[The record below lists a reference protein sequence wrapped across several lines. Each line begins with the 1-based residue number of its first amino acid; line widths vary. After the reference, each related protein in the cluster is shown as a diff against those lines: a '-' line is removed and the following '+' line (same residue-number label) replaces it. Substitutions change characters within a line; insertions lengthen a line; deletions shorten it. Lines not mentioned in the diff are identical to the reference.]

1 MEDLMDFE
9 YYLYRDEKK
18 PASPE
23 ERELY
28 LRTVKPVLDAHPEHK
43 KDRRLVFKAWLDFRR
58 RQENTARVPLSPGG
72 VFRQIHG
79 FFIFLCVITGFLTG
93 TGLCFSFL
101 TYQGREPLNVSSYL
115 GIFVL
120 SQIFIL
126 LAALLLFV
134 SWKVLR
140 REPSFSMIRF
150 LLWTMMVNL
159 MGYIGRKTSNHLTRE
174 TTIRFQAAWGL
185 AKGKSRCYGD
195 VFPFPLFIL
204 TQTFAVF
211 FNSGIIA
218 ATLLKILG
226 SDLAFGWQSTV
237 QLSSD
242 AVYALVRFV
251 ALPWSFV
258 VNEPLAHPTL
268 SQIEGTR
275 LILKDGMT
283 RLTTENL
290 VSWWPFLSF
299 SVLVYGLLPRLALLA
314 TAWTMEKRA
323 LGRIRFENTACD
335 MLMLKLTHPWIETKW
350 EPGFPGEGPCPS
362 YPAGNSTERPAITGH
377 PPFPDPDMAVTPFLV
392 LLPIDIAGS
401 LDDRELNDHLNAMFG
416 TGFKEKI
423 HVSMEARTDAP
434 LLEHHIRSRSV
445 RRVLCLME
453 AWQPPIRETAEFFR
467 CLRDIGGESLRI
479 HILLIGKPAETTP
492 FTSPD
497 PADVRVWQHTLDRL
511 ADTNIRLDIIAD
523 RRSDQTTA
531 EEAP

>member
-1 MEDLMDFE
+1 MDLKSSRIWTMEDLMDFE
-9 YYLYRDEKK
+9 YYLYRDEKN
-18 PASPE
+18 PASCE

-58 RQENTARVPLSPGG
+58 RQENTTHGPLTPGG

-115 GIFVL
+115 GLFVL

-126 LAALLLFV
+126 LAALFLFV

-140 REPSFSMIRF
+140 REPPFSMIRF
-150 LLWTMMVNL
+150 LLWTLMVKL

-174 TTIRFQAAWGL
+174 TIAKFQAAWGL

-218 ATLLKILG
+218 ATLLKVLG

-258 VNEPLAHPTL
+258 VNEPLAPPT
-268 SQIEGTR
+268 R
-275 LILKDGMT
+275 
-283 RLTTENL
+283 
-290 VSWWPFLSF
+290 
-299 SVLVYGLLPRLALLA
+299 
-314 TAWTMEKRA
+314 
-323 LGRIRFENTACD
+323 
-335 MLMLKLTHPWIETKW
+335 
-350 EPGFPGEGPCPS
+350 
-362 YPAGNSTERPAITGH
+362 
-377 PPFPDPDMAVTPFLV
+377 
-392 LLPIDIAGS
+392 
-401 LDDRELNDHLNAMFG
+401 
-416 TGFKEKI
+416 
-423 HVSMEARTDAP
+423 
-434 LLEHHIRSRSV
+434 
-445 RRVLCLME
+445 
-453 AWQPPIRETAEFFR
+453 
-467 CLRDIGGESLRI
+467 
-479 HILLIGKPAETTP
+479 
-492 FTSPD
+492 
-497 PADVRVWQHTLDRL
+497 
-511 ADTNIRLDIIAD
+511 
-523 RRSDQTTA
+523 
-531 EEAP
+531 